1 MRAFLIGLQFL
12 TRISISRQE
21 VWTEE
26 DFGRSVRYFP
36 LVGAV
41 LGMFYATAAY
51 GLFQFPHRF
60 GVYIPYEF
68 ASAILLAMPV
78 LLTGAIHCDG
88 FMDTVDGIFSGR
100 SRERMLEIMKD
111 SRTGSFGVVAFVL
124 LMLIQWS
131 ALMDIGYQELPVAV
145 FVMPIIGRL
154 MMSTAITLF
163 PYARP
168 DGMGKAFAQYA
179 SRKVLALMWLY
190 SLAILAVFGK
200 IALISLAAALLAQIA
215 PKRFIFKTFS
225 IT

>member
-41 LGMFYATAAY
+41 LGMIYATAAY

-168 DGMGKAFAQYA
+168 DGMG
-179 SRKVLALMWLY
+179 
-190 SLAILAVFGK
+190 
-200 IALISLAAALLAQIA
+200 
-215 PKRFIFKTFS
+215 
-225 IT
+225 

>member
-41 LGMFYATAAY
+41 LGMIYATAAY

-179 SRKVLALMWLY
+179 SRKVLVLMWPVSYTHLR
-190 SLAILAVFGK
+190 AHE
-200 IALISLAAALLAQIA
+200 
-215 PKRFIFKTFS
+215 T
-225 IT
+225 

>member
-111 SRTGSFGVVAFVL
+111 SR
-124 LMLIQWS
+124 
-131 ALMDIGYQELPVAV
+131 
-145 FVMPIIGRL
+145 
-154 MMSTAITLF
+154 
-163 PYARP
+163 
-168 DGMGKAFAQYA
+168 
-179 SRKVLALMWLY
+179 
-190 SLAILAVFGK
+190 
-200 IALISLAAALLAQIA
+200 
-215 PKRFIFKTFS
+215 
-225 IT
+225 